1 MDNNITKELH
11 EWGLITK
18 VQIAT
23 HTKYTSAHALVFT
36 NSIKLTYIEI
46 NTMRLARAYSLS
58 F

>member
-1 MDNNITKELH
+1 MTKELH

-23 HTKYTSAHALVFT
+23 HTNYTSVHALVFT
-36 NSIKLTYIEI
+36 SSIKLTYIEI
-46 NTMRLARAYSLS
+46 NTMTLARAYSLS